1 MKTSNKEYLE
11 KLVSGC
17 KNLKEVEK
25 VLKQNKIKY
34 TLFEGILGDEFQV
47 VENDKT
53 YHRIRFLKKKLHI
66 TTMVKHT
73 IIVTPEVLR
82 KIDYVQN
89 HCKY

>member
-1 MKTSNKEYLE
+1 MKTLNKEYLE

-25 VLKQNKIKY
+25 ILKQNKIEY
-34 TLFEGILGDEFQV
+34 TFFENILTDEFQV
-47 VENDKT
+47 VENEKT
-53 YHRIRFLKKKLHI
+53 YHRIMFLKKKLEI
-66 TTMVKHT
+66 KTMVTHT
-73 IIVTPEVLR
+73 IVVTPEVLR